1 MFVCKS
7 KICKQYEQRTFPID
21 SRCRERCY
29 CCCKYFH
36 RSISIIRKTWI
47 IETDSGTYSYT
58 MHGMNHTSPPS
69 SSSSSVTFV
78 RNYSR
83 VRRISFGCV
92 SIIDFY
98 FFLIFYGRILFE
110 TLLVPIH
117 ANTFTVTRIV
127 LCGLKT
133 VIRPITLFD
142 SYLVKTKRAIFFGF
156 FFLWTIF
163 DSFQKTLVQTYVLHV
178 VELVFSCSRISC
190 ELTPW
195 KIELSLYRIRRVMD
209 K

>member
-69 SSSSSVTFV
+69 SSSSSSVTFV

-98 FFLIFYGRILFE
+98 FFF
-110 TLLVPIH
+110 
-117 ANTFTVTRIV
+117 
-127 LCGLKT
+127 
-133 VIRPITLFD
+133 FD
-142 SYLVKTKRAIFFGF
+142 
-156 FFLWTIF
+156 FLWTHF
-163 DSFQKTLVQTYVLHV
+163 VWNAPRAHSRQYVYRYADRFMRSENRHPSHYTV
-178 VELVFSCSRISC
+178 
-190 ELTPW
+190 W
-195 KIELSLYRIRRVMD
+195 QLSG
-209 K
+209 